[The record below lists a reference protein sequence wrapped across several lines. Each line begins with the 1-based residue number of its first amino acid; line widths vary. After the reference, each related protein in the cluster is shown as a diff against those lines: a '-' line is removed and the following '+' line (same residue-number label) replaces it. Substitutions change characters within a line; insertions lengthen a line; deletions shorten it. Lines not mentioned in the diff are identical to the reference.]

1 VTPPSIPTRGAA
13 GRLLGDVRLPH
24 PLAGLVLYD
33 ADRVQEA
40 ASTAEV
46 KKLLD
51 AQLRDPQP
59 QGRPRPR
66 AGVVHFRSAPTP
78 TNSTTAYPSAW
89 PSRTPRSSS
98 HSSVAMSSQIR
109 RSSRGTLA
117 SRCAE
122 RCIPVDAKQRR
133 WSEARPAWRNDTGI
147 RQSAAPSASNWSL
160 GASWP
165 SSPLADRTTCPGWP
179 SCNNLR
185 FLQLGAWRLARLS
198 GSLPGGASAWC
209 RGIHRRAVRHCGRG
223 SRGM

>member
-1 VTPPSIPTRGAA
+1 MTPTACREA
-13 GRLLGDVRLPH
+13 G
-24 PLAGLVLYD
+24 
-33 ADRVQEA
+33 
-40 ASTAEV
+40 STADV

-59 QGRPRPR
+59 QGRLKPRRGGPLSIGADTDELNDR
-66 AGVVHFRSAPTP
+66 L
-78 TNSTTAYPSAW
+78 PSAW

-133 WSEARPAWRNDTGI
+133 WSEARPAWRNDTGV